1 MKYIYIILGFIF
13 FGLGAIGAFIPVLP
27 TTPFLLLAS
36 ACFAR
41 GSDRFNDWF
50 TGTKLYKKYL
60 ESYYENRA
68 MTIRTKVSLL
78 SLATTM
84 MLLSLLLMPS
94 IYGRIFMI
102 FMILFLYYYF
112 FFRIGTIREPLKRHD
127 L

>member
-50 TGTKLYKKYL
+50 TGTKLYRKYL

-84 MLLSLLLMPS
+84 MLLSLLAMPN

-112 FFRIGTIREPLKRHD
+112 FFRIGTIREPVEK
-127 L
+127 